1 MHGDLVISKASGAGR
16 GVSAGPDRVALDD
29 ARPLPGRLR
38 GQGSQDLP
46 AADLQ
51 DLVCQW

>member
-1 MHGDLVISKASGAGR
+1 MAISVISTAVAADR
-16 GVSAGPDRVALDD
+16 GVSAGPDRVTVAN